1 MGTKSLTVCGALV
14 FGLWLVLSVWTFTG
28 LATMRIPTG
37 PSAATAPVEQ
47 TTEPREEQD
56 AAVAGPVAVVG
67 SPRPASEQAARR

>member
-28 LATMRIPTG
+28 LATMRIP
-37 PSAATAPVEQ
+37 PVEQ